1 MWHAGPLEAQGQN
14 RQCHLRL
21 ISLVKASPK
30 PAQSLEERQPP
41 TPAPPW
47 EVPRVTSRRGVTRRR
62 FLGPCFA
69 NNLPQPSVSRVCCIR
84 SSGEFCPVGSVIFT
98 SQMRKGVRCGCGY
111 LLEVTQLAGGRV
123 GTQTVVSP
131 MSEPLSP
138 LLPLPGTVGYRSRL
152 GCRLLLSGKGITVLS
167 KVVLIVST
175 DREGCRPVVVSMFTV
190 GDGQLCLP
198 ASHGG
203 HSAVRNWDLY

>member
-41 TPAPPW
+41 PAPPW
-47 EVPRVTSRRGVTRRR
+47 EVPRVTLRRSVTRRR

-84 SSGEFCPVGSVIFT
+84 SLREFCPVGSVIFT

-138 LLPLPGTVGYRSRL
+138 LLPLPGRVGYRSRL

-167 KVVLIVST
+167 KVVLIVSM
-175 DREGCRPVVVSMFTV
+175 DREGCRHRGQHVYCGGWTAVFT
-190 GDGQLCLP
+190 GIPRRSQCCT
-198 ASHGG
+198 
-203 HSAVRNWDLY
+203 